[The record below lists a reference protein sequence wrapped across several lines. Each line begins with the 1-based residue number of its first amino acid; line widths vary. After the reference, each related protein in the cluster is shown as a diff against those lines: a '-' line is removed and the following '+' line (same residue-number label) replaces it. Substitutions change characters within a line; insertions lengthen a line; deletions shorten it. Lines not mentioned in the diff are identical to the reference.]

1 MTTGDSYDFA
11 HVGPDTLA
19 GRYLRR
25 FWQPIA
31 RSADLQ
37 PGRPVR
43 AAFANE
49 HFTLYRGQSGA
60 VVLLDDRC
68 PHRQTS
74 LSFGWVEDDCIRCLY
89 HGWVFDPSGQCIEQ
103 PAEDATFAAKVKIR
117 AYPVREYFGLVYGF
131 LGEGEPPEFPRYPE
145 LEEATGADYS
155 VNMHEVPCSWFQR
168 LENDVDEVH
177 VHFVHSVS
185 TRAIGFKELPEITVT
200 ETDYGI
206 RREGK
211 RSGSG
216 VNVARIGHLMMPNIN
231 MTDLPP
237 SPEYRYWTVHLAY
250 RVPITDEL
258 SMTFSIRLKKP
269 EGAAAANGDGKTG
282 GTVVNR
288 PDWDVDP
295 SVLVEKILGGKMR
308 LQDVDKD
315 YPALFV
321 VEDNVALAGQGA
333 ITDRK
338 RDRLGQSDKGIIL
351 LRKIWERELRALA
364 EDRPLKAWSRPK
376 HRLDLAVS
384 NIQETAD
391 VGR

>member
-1 MTTGDSYDFA
+1 MQTGDTSDFA
-11 HVGPDTLA
+11 HVGPETLA

-31 RSADLQ
+31 RAADLV

-89 HGWVFDPSGQCIEQ
+89 HGWVFDPAGQCVEQ
-103 PAEDATFAAKVKIR
+103 PAENAAFAAKVKIR
-117 AYPVREYFGLVYGF
+117 AYPVREYFGLVYGYF
-131 LGEGEPPEFPRYPE
+131 GEGEPPEFPRYPE

-155 VNMHEVPCSWFQR
+155 VNAHEVPCSWFQR

-185 TRAIGFKELPEITVT
+185 TRAIGLRELPEITVS

-216 VNVARIGHLMMPNIN
+216 VNVPRVGHLMMPNIN

-237 SPEYRYWTVHLAY
+237 SPEMRYWTVHLAY
-250 RVPITDEL
+250 RVPLTDEH

-269 EGAAAANGDGKTG
+269 EPGAEGNGTG
-282 GTVVNR
+282 PASGAVKNR
-288 PDWDVDP
+288 PDWGVDP
-295 SVLVEKILGGKMR
+295 NEYVEKILAGKMR
-308 LQDVDKD
+308 LQDVDPD

-321 VEDNVALAGQGA
+321 VEDNVALAGQGR
-333 ITDRK
+333 ITERHK
-338 RDRLGQSDKGIIL
+338 DRLGQSDKGIIL

-364 EDRPLKAWSRPK
+364 EGRPLKVWSRPK
-376 HRLDLAVS
+376 HRLDLAVT
-384 NIQETAD
+384 NIRETAEF
-391 VGR
+391 V

>member
-1 MTTGDSYDFA
+1 MQTGDTSDFA
-11 HVGPDTLA
+11 HVGPETLA

-25 FWQPIA
+25 FWHPIA
-31 RSADLQ
+31 RGADLV

-74 LSFGWVEDDCIRCLY
+74 LAFGWVEDDCIRCLY
-89 HGWVFDPSGQCIEQ
+89 HGWVFDPTGQCVEQ
-103 PAEDATFAAKVKIR
+103 PAENAAFAAKVKIT
-117 AYPVREYFGLVYGF
+117 AYPVREYFGLVYGYF
-131 LGEGEPPEFPRYPE
+131 GEGEPPEFPRYPE
-145 LEEATGADYS
+145 FEEATGADYS
-155 VNMHEVPCSWFQR
+155 VNAHAVPCSWFQR

-185 TRAIGFKELPEITVT
+185 TRAIGLKELPEITVT

-211 RSGSG
+211 RSGEG
-216 VNVARIGHLMMPNIN
+216 VNVPRVGHLMMPNIN

-237 SPEYRYWTVHLAY
+237 SPEMRYWTVHLAY
-250 RVPITDEL
+250 RVPMTDDS

-269 EGAAAANGDGKTG
+269 EPGSETNGNGNAGGAVK
-282 GTVVNR
+282 NR
-288 PDWDVDP
+288 PDWGDP
-295 SVLVEKILGGKMR
+295 NEYVEKILAGKMR
-308 LQDVDKD
+308 LQDMDPD

-321 VEDNVALAGQGA
+321 VEDNVALAGQGR
-333 ITDRK
+333 ITERHK
-338 RDRLGQSDKGIIL
+338 DRLGQSDKGIIL

-364 EDRPLKAWSRPK
+364 EGRPLKIWSRPK
-376 HRLDLAVS
+376 SRLDLAVS
-384 NIQETAD
+384 NIRETAEF
-391 VGR
+391 V

>member
-1 MTTGDSYDFA
+1 MAVQDPTDFA

-19 GRYLRR
+19 GRFLRR

-49 HFTLYRGQSGA
+49 HFTLYRGEHGNLA
-60 VVLLDDRC
+60 LLDDRC

-89 HGWVFDPSGQCIEQ
+89 HGWVFDPTGQCIEQ
-103 PAEDATFAAKVKIR
+103 PAENAAFAAKIKIR
-117 AYPVREYFGLVYGF
+117 AYPVHEYLGLVYGYF
-131 LGEGEPPEFPRYPE
+131 GEGDPPEFPRYPE
-145 LEEATGADYS
+145 LEDVTGADYS

-185 TRAIGFKELPEITVT
+185 TRAIGFDELPQVVVS

-211 RSGSG
+211 RSSGG
-216 VNVARIGHLMMPNIN
+216 VNVPRVAHLMMPNIN

-237 SPEYRYWTVHLAY
+237 SPEMNYWTVHLAY
-250 RVPITDEL
+250 RVPITDEM
-258 SMTFSIRLKKP
+258 SMTYSIRLKKP
-269 EGAAAANGDGKTG
+269 EPGAHVKAGGKG
-282 GTVVNR
+282 QIKNR

-295 SVLVEKILGGKMR
+295 KVLVDKILAGKMR

-338 RDRLGQSDKGIIL
+338 RDHLGQSDKGVIL
-351 LRKIWERELRALA
+351 LRKIFERELRALD
-364 EDRPLKAWSRPK
+364 EGRPLKSWARPK
-376 HRLDLAVS
+376 SRLDLAVS
-384 NIQETAD
+384 NIRETAD
-391 VGR
+391 VHN